1 MELINALTMV
11 PGVIVAV
18 RRFTALKR
26 GIALC
31 GQCGGL
37 NDMARLTAVAAFVPV
52 CAVSIAYHLADGRRQ
67 RSKRALL
74 RADYTTQQLAAV
86 ATCIATYVVGR
97 GGGKAAATAVSGIF
111 AVSAVSASCLD
122 ARTRSGEAGLVF
134 AQAAIVAIALR
145 FRVDAVWLS
154 ALAARCASLTWPRSP
169 WLHGAFHLIVIASFD
184 RLWAGWLAEHVAMVV
199 ECSPQLER

>member
-1 MELINALTMV
+1 MRWHHGIPAMELVNALTMV
-11 PGVIVAV
+11 PGVIVAI
-18 RRFTALKR
+18 RRFNAFKR
-26 GIALC
+26 GIC
-31 GQCGGL
+31 GQCKGSKDL
-37 NDMARLTAVAAFVPV
+37 ARLTAVAVFVPV
-52 CAVSIAYHLADGRRQ
+52 CAVSIAYHLADGKRP

-86 ATCIATYVVGR
+86 ATCIATYV

-111 AVSAVSASCLD
+111 AISAVSASCLD

-184 RLWAGWLAEHVAMVV
+184 RLWAGWLAERVTAA
-199 ECSPQLER
+199 R